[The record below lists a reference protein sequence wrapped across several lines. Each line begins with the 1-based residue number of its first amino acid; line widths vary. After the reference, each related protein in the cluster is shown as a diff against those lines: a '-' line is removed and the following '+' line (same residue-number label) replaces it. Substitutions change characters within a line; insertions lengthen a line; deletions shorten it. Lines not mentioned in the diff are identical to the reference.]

1 MKNALLIPCVFFL
14 SLLSIIVILAFF
26 EGIALRYELAIPL
39 EAETAGILL
48 LCMVQKACYS
58 LPFAVMAAT
67 IGVYTFLMRHPAKK
81 IVAISLFLVSAI
93 FTVTV
98 IIPACYTQLSSIEN
112 AINAY
117 RATVP
122 TNKTPADFLNKPLF
136 FTLLQ
141 RGADSLFYDVYA
153 AYLRSFAAYL
163 FFVCAFFF
171 CISSF
176 WFICIITRWNMFN
189 LLFLFSLSG
198 AFLLVYPYM
207 QQAGFQAA
215 LSNLQL
221 MNSGSSMLRNPIV
234 FCIVAVIFHSIGGL
248 KMLLISSKINKRSAV

>member
-1 MKNALLIPCVFFL
+1 MKNALLIPSVFFL
-14 SLLSIIVILAFF
+14 SLLSALIVFAFF
-26 EGIALRYELAIPL
+26 GGIGLRYELAIPL

-67 IGVYTFLMRHPAKK
+67 ISVYAFLMRHPVKK
-81 IVAISLFLVSAI
+81 IVALSLFLVCAI
-93 FTVTV
+93 FTLTV
-98 IIPACYTQLSSIEN
+98 IIPACYTQLPSIDN

-117 RATVP
+117 RTTVP
-122 TNKTPADFLNKPLF
+122 TDKIPADFLNRPLF
-136 FTLLQ
+136 LTLLR
-141 RGADSLFYDVYA
+141 RGADSLFYDVYTA
-153 AYLRSFAAYL
+153 CLRSFAAYL

-171 CISSF
+171 CISSC

-221 MNSGSSMLRNPIV
+221 MNSGNSVLRNPII

-248 KMLLISSKINKRSAV
+248 KMLLISSKTNKRSAV